1 MDAIQLKYSNDYLV
15 GQDPKFKDVENQII
29 EIIKNK
35 SEKAKH
41 YEKRNTIFG
50 IIYWWQG
57 MLLWKT

>member
-29 EIIKNK
+29 EIINRK

-50 IIYWWQG
+50 VIY
-57 MLLWKT
+57 